1 MSRLVKLN
9 QGRTPRE
16 QGAGGRK
23 LRELSDRDLDRVAG
37 AGCIFNLPG
46 EGPVVHASYPKHA

>member
-1 MSRLVKLN
+1 MNRLVTLN
-9 QGRTPRE
+9 QGRAPRE
-16 QGAGGRK
+16 QGPDGQM

-46 EGPVVHASYPKHA
+46 EGPVVHASYPNHA